1 MTTFAIVDLPLIVAS
16 RTNPRKTFNPAKLTE
31 LANSIAASGVHQPI
45 LLRPLPGSRVE
56 ETTWCSEPGKQLQRR
71 DVRPVYELVC
81 GERRFRASLIANA
94 GTIPAMIREL
104 TDDEVLEIQI
114 IENLQRDDL
123 TALEEAEGYEALMQ
137 HTGLN
142 ADAVGLKIGKSRSYV
157 FGRLKLLDLSQDSKQ
172 ALRDGL
178 IDASRALLIARVP
191 DSGLQAKAVA
201 EATRKDYKD
210 EVPSVRE
217 LQRWLQSNVML
228 RLDRASFNITDARLV
243 KEAGSCKACPKRTGA
258 SPDLFADVA
267 DADICT
273 DPACFKGKET
283 AHHDAI
289 AARAE
294 AKGMRLIE
302 GKEAKQI
309 CHWNGKLN
317 GYLPLSQVRED
328 ATRMVGTMA
337 TGMKPP
343 TLRELLGKDGPKAVL
358 IENPTTKEL
367 IEAVP
372 AEEAEAALV
381 SKGLI
386 KLTSHQ
392 TDKLEESTSE
402 IEYLKGQMDVKVARA
417 QRIAVYEAVLDGIR
431 GTPDHQVAK
440 LLVGDVVREWLL
452 SQMRIHDDEDMA
464 RMLGYTFMDG
474 EDENDGLVMHIRA
487 CSEATLMRALVT
499 MMAMEDA
506 PTSYHVNDEDP
517 TILKALSKPLALD
530 LAAVE
535 KAAKAEVK
543 ENVAC
548 QIKELQREVESL
560 TALANAPL
568 TSTAEATKGEGGE
581 KSTKPKAS
589 PDKAPARKPKLNA
602 EQAISGIAAAM
613 QSAEDQA
620 ATALPDAPATGLVE
634 GAAVRV
640 HPDLTGLVKKWA
652 GKEGKITKVMPD
664 NCYQVKLAKGPSVPF
679 YGSQIEAVEVATA

>member
-1 MTTFAIVDLPLIVAS
+1 MTTFDLVDLPLIVAS
-16 RTNPRKTFNPAKLTE
+16 RTNPRKTFNTAKLTE
-31 LANSIAASGVHQPI
+31 LAESIAATGVHQPI

-56 ETTWCSEPGKQLQRR
+56 ETSWCSEPGQQLQRR
-71 DVRPVYELVC
+71 EVRPTYELVC
-81 GERRFRASLIANA
+81 GERRYRASLLAKQA
-94 GTIPAMIREL
+94 TIPAMIREL
-104 TDDEVLEIQI
+104 TDDAVLEIQI

-191 DSGLQAKAVA
+191 DSALQAKAVA
-201 EATRKDYKD
+201 EATRKDGFE

-217 LQRWLQSNVML
+217 LQRWLQNNVML
-228 RLDRASFNITDARLV
+228 RLDRASFNITDLRLV
-243 KEAGSCKACPKRTGA
+243 KEAGSCKTCPKRTGA
-258 SPDLFADVA
+258 SPDLFADVS

-273 DPACFKGKET
+273 DPACFKAKEA
-283 AHHDAI
+283 AHHDTI

-294 AKGMRLIE
+294 SKGMRLIE

-328 ATRMVGTMA
+328 ATHLVGTMA
-337 TGMKPP
+337 TGMKAP

-358 IENPTTKEL
+358 IENPSTKEL

-386 KLTSHQ
+386 KLTTTQ
-392 TDKLEESTSE
+392 ANKLEETTSE
-402 IEYLKGQMDVKVARA
+402 IDYLKGQMDVKVARA

-440 LLVGDVVREWLL
+440 LLVGDVLREWLL
-452 SQMRIHDDEDMA
+452 SQMRMHDDEDMA
-464 RMLGYTFMDG
+464 RMLGYTFIDG

-506 PTSYHVNDEDP
+506 PGHYARDEDP

-530 LAAVE
+530 IAAVE

-543 ENVAC
+543 AEVTQ
-548 QIKELQREVESL
+548 QIKALQREAESL
-560 TALANAPL
+560 TALANTPL
-568 TSTAEATKGEGGE
+568 TSTAEATKGKGG
-581 KSTKPKAS
+581 KTSAKPKAS

-602 EQAISGIAAAM
+602 EQAITGIAAAM
-613 QSAEDQA
+613 QSAEEDQA

-634 GAAVRV
+634 GAIVRV
-640 HPDLTGLVKKWA
+640 HPDLTGMVKKWA

-664 NCYQVKLAKGPSVPF
+664 DCYQVKLVKGPSMPF
-679 YGSQIEAVEVATA
+679 YGSQIAAAA